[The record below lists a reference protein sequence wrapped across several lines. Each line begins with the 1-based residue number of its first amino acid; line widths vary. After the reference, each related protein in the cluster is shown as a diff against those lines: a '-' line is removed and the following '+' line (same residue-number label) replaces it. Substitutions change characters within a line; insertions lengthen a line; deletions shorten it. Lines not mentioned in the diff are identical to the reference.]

1 MSFVEVCS
9 WGYAAVF
16 AVWLAL
22 RVYWFDAHWL
32 TALLNDSALY
42 LFAPLLVFLPYAVWQ
57 QQFALLLALLVPCA
71 VFTILYGARFVPREW
86 ASTSPARREFRVMS
100 FNMHHEN
107 WNHDAFLRAI
117 QSALPD
123 IVGLQEV
130 SEENRALIE
139 AQLAPQYPHRVYQP
153 VAETHAVALLSRFPL
168 SKVEFLAPVIQRGVR
183 ATVQLPEAS
192 LMVIVAH
199 LAPPNMLAYP
209 LPQFVPLARHRFETR
224 RAEAA
229 FLQQAGAAVNDPAV
243 VLCDCNLSDTSK
255 TYQILAS
262 QWRDSFLERGW
273 GLGHTLKI
281 FLPVP
286 LQRYD
291 YIWHNDAL
299 RVSQFRIGADGG
311 SDHLPITAILHQP

>member
-1 MSFVEVCS
+1 MSTVEVCS
-9 WGYAAVF
+9 WAYVALFVI
-16 AVWLAL
+16 WLAL
-22 RVYWFDAHWL
+22 RVFWFDTHWL

-42 LFAPLLVFLPYAVWQ
+42 IFAPLLVLLPYAVWQ
-57 QQFALLLALLVPCA
+57 QRFALLLALLVPCA
-71 VFTILYGARFVPREW
+71 VLLYLYGARFVPRGQ
-86 ASTSPARREFRVMS
+86 ASQSPARREFRVMS

-107 WNHDAFLRAI
+107 WNHTAFVRAI
-117 QSALPD
+117 QSEQPD

-139 AQLAPQYPHRVYQP
+139 AQLAHRYPHRVYQP

-168 SKVEFLAPVIQRGVR
+168 SNVEFLAPVIERGIR
-183 ATVQLPEAS
+183 ATVQLPES
-192 LMVIVAH
+192 NLTVIVAH
-199 LAPPNMLAYP
+199 LAPPNMLTYP
-209 LPQFVPLARHRFETR
+209 LPQMVPLARRRFETR
-224 RAEAA
+224 RAEVA
-229 FLQQAGAAVNDPAV
+229 FLQHDGAAETDPAV
-243 VLCDCNLSDTSK
+243 ILCDCNLGDTSK
-255 TYQILAS
+255 TYQTLAS